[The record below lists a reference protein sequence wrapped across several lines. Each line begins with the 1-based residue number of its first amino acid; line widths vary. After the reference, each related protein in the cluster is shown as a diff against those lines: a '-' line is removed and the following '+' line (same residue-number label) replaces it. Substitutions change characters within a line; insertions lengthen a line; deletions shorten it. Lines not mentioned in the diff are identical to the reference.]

1 MKVLL
6 CEDEVNVANFIHKG
20 LTEQGFEVDVV
31 HNGQDCVA
39 KFEKYGYDMVLL
51 DVIMPGKNG
60 WEVSEYIR
68 KVLQSKVPIIMLTA
82 LNASEQVVKGLN
94 IGADDYISKPFKMEE
109 LVARMNALQRRYTM
123 QVSTSGSLE
132 FKHVRM
138 NLDNKEVFVSGQPIA
153 LTAKEHHLLEFF
165 MQNPNMLL
173 NRDRILT
180 AVWGLNFDV
189 GTNVVEVY
197 INYLRNKLEKNGHP
211 RVIHT
216 RVGLGYILREPH
228 DPTA

>member
-1 MKVLL
+1 MKVLI
-6 CEDEVNVANFIHKG
+6 CEDEVNVANFIRKG

-31 HNGQDCVA
+31 HNGQECLDR
-39 KFEKYGYDMVLL
+39 FEKYGYDMLLL

-68 KVLQSKVPIIMLTA
+68 KVLRSEVPIIMLTA
-82 LNASEQVVKGLN
+82 LNASDQVVKGLN
-94 IGADDYISKPFKMEE
+94 IGADDYIAKPFKMEE
-109 LVARMNALQRRYTM
+109 LVARMNALKRRYTM

-132 FKHVRM
+132 FMHVRM
-138 NLDNKEVFVSGQPIA
+138 DMDTKEVFLSGQQIT

-165 MQNPNMLL
+165 MQNQNILL

-189 GTNVVEVY
+189 GTNIVEVY
-197 INYLRNKLEKNGHP
+197 INYLRNKLEKDGHP
-211 RVIHT
+211 RIIHT
-216 RVGLGYILREPH
+216 RVGLGYILKEPN
-228 DPTA
+228 DPKA